1 MQRLI
6 RRMAKESPHRSVELH
21 AVKSFKPQCVV
32 LAALKGFGLFPSSC
46 ISFRQEITDLV
57 ARAGR

>member
-1 MQRLI
+1 
-6 RRMAKESPHRSVELH
+6 MAKESPHRSVELH